1 MKLFNLFLILLFL
14 SCNSV
19 ELSKEQQRMKKS
31 AIAIK
36 NLSILND
43 KIYKEVVDYDVI
55 MVGEMHGTKEPSEFA
70 FGLCK
75 LISRKEQNVILA
87 LEIPPSQ
94 MYNYTDNMSIEKIK
108 ELGFFRGE
116 GSDGRNGKAWLAL
129 LEKSSKN
136 EAIKVKFIDS
146 QRLSTRDSSMYN
158 EVCEIRKAYPKT
170 KIVTLTGN
178 IHNWLR
184 PFSNEIRLGG
194 LLVGDTINFNPQK
207 IMSINHIFNKG
218 TMLNNIGN
226 GLELT
231 TIEGKENIFN
241 TNISA
246 KMFLSKRIY
255 EDRDQYTHF
264 LYTDEVT
271 HSDTLINRW

>member
-1 MKLFNLFLILLFL
+1 MLLFL

-19 ELSKEQQRMKKS
+19 ELSDEEQRIKES
-31 AIAIK
+31 SIEIK
-36 NLSILND
+36 NLSTLNN
-43 KIYKEVVDYDVI
+43 KIYKEIEEYEVI
-55 MVGEMHGTKEPSEFA
+55 MVGEMHGTKEPSEFVL
-70 FGLCK
+70 GLCE
-75 LISRKEQNVILA
+75 LISKKEQSVILG
-87 LEIPPSQ
+87 LEIPSSQ
-94 MYNYTDNMSIEKIK
+94 MHNFTNNMSIEEIK

-116 GSDGRNGKAWLAL
+116 GSDGRNGEAWLDL
-129 LEKSSKN
+129 LEKSNKN
-136 EAIKVKFIDS
+136 EAIKVEFIDS
-146 QRLSTRDSSMYN
+146 QTLSTRDSSMYK

-178 IHNWLR
+178 IHNWLK
-184 PFSNEIRLGG
+184 PFSNEMRLGG
-194 LLVGDTINFNPQK
+194 LLVNDTMNFNPLK

-218 TMLNNIGN
+218 TMLNDMGN

-241 TNISA
+241 RALST
-246 KMFLSKRIY
+246 KMFLSKRIF

-271 HSDTLINRW
+271 HSEMQNE